1 MEQQFDIVMASL
13 RSFMSDLGSFLPMLI
28 GAVAILIVGWL
39 VAKLLHFVVVRGLKG
54 MQFHALMESAGV
66 DDFLKKGGV
75 RKSTVDVLGVMV
87 YWLVVLMTLLTTF
100 NMLGLTALSTLF
112 HRVAE
117 FVPSVIVATLTLTI
131 GLYFARFV
139 ANAVTTYTRNV
150 GMVDADLVGRL
161 TRWAITVFVVVLAI
175 GQFNIPDRVFESM
188 LLMLFGG
195 AVLALALAFGFGG
208 QKWAADKIDKMEK
221 GKLGNVHHMKKAA

>member
-1 MEQQFDIVMASL
+1 MEQQFDIVMTSL

-139 ANAVTTYTRNV
+139 ANAVTAYTRNV

-161 TRWAITVFVVVLAI
+161 TRWAITAFVVVLAI
-175 GQFNIPDRVFESM
+175 RQFNIPDRVFESM
-188 LLMLFGG
+188 LLMMFGG

>member
-1 MEQQFDIVMASL
+1 MEQVDIVMTSL
-13 RSFMSDLGSFLPMLI
+13 RSFMFDLGSFLPKLL

-139 ANAVTTYTRNV
+139 ANAVTAYTRNV

-161 TRWAITVFVVVLAI
+161 TRWAITAFVVVLAI
-175 GQFNIPDRVFESM
+175 RQFNIPDRVFESM
-188 LLMLFGG
+188 LLMMFGG